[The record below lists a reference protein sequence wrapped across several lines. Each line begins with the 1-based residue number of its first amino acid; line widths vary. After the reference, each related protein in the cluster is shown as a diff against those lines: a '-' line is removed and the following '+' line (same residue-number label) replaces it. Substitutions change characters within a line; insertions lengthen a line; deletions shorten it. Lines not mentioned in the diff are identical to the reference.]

1 MPRVLSV
8 LTQWR
13 RALVA
18 LAILPA
24 ALAAQGTGTIRGKV
38 TDAATR
44 QPLGDVQVQVVGSTV
59 GAITNSAGE
68 YVMTAVPGGPHELR
82 VRRIGFER
90 LVQAVT
96 VAPGA
101 DARVDFALR
110 ATVNQ
115 LDALV
120 VTGTTGPVEKRTLG
134 NSITQVNVAE
144 ANDKASI
151 VNVTEALQSRT
162 PGLTLMP
169 GSGTPGAAAELR
181 IRGAGSLTGY
191 KPVVFIDGIRYN
203 IEALGNFN
211 PTGAGISGQ
220 SSQVT
225 SALDMINPNDIESIE
240 VLKGPAAATLYGAEA
255 SSGVIQIITKRG
267 VRGQQRTRWTSK
279 LEMGTEE
286 WTSKPASSYLM
297 CDAVRDTVTTAV
309 AVTVSPSGRAPLY
322 PGCQITAGTGEILVA
337 SPLFDSPESIRA
349 QSPGVTGNFSN
360 DRAVRTGNLRRGSL
374 SLRGGGD
381 RYSFYLGGD
390 RDLQN
395 GVFFNSFNSRTS
407 GRANFTLTPTAKSD
421 VALNIGYIQG
431 HLRLPIS
438 DESGNALTLSAA
450 RWQPGRRNFGSLAP
464 GWATIDPRRAN
475 AYNNQ
480 TVTDR
485 LTIGGTVNYRPVSWF
500 SNRFVAGVDRTAA
513 EGTILSLPSSV
524 DTPQGLIA
532 IQTPQTYVYTLDY
545 AGNVSHDFGPSIATT
560 TSVGAQVISNQT
572 KSLRA
577 TGTGLGA
584 PDVTLVGT
592 ATTVS
597 GFNSFSEFNS
607 VGYYIQEQVGWNNRL
622 FLIGAVRADDHSSF
636 GTNFNAIIYPKLSLS
651 YIASEEPAL
660 KSLFETI
667 RADNFKFRT
676 AWGAAGRA
684 PAPFSA
690 TQTYGIDRVTL
701 GGTTG
706 SAIRTGTFGNPDL
719 RPERGT
725 ELEVGFDAG
734 FLRNRLGSEFTYYNK
749 KTTDMLVAVAVAP
762 SSGFVGSR
770 TTNLGSVR
778 NTGVELGLTTT
789 LVQLASVVWD
799 TRLSLGTNKNVLL
812 AIPDTSNRASITGQ
826 AYGNAQQNRE
836 GYPLGGYWASKPRLD
851 ATGVPVLIGNAVQF
865 LPDTF
870 YIGPSTPTRELSFG
884 NTVTLFRSW
893 RAYALL
899 DHKGGHY
906 LFNQRL
912 RNQCQAGNDVC
923 EMNNTSLGARNVTSL
938 TVASAT
944 QADADEWKRL
954 QYRRTTAGQGGYMTA
969 EWIEPADFVKLREVS
984 LTYTLP
990 TDFASR
996 MGASGANFTLA
1007 GRNLATWTDY
1017 RGADP
1022 EVNSYGGRLF
1032 ARADTYTV
1040 PNLRRFTATLN
1051 FSF

>member
-1 MPRVLSV
+1 MPRVFSGITEL
-8 LTQWR
+8 R
-13 RALVA
+13 RALFA

-24 ALAAQGTGTIRGKV
+24 ALAAQGTGTVRGKV
-38 TDAATR
+38 TDASTR
-44 QPLGDVQVQVVGSTV
+44 QPLGDAQVQVVGTTV
-59 GAITNSAGE
+59 GAITNTAGE

-82 VRRIGFER
+82 VRRIGYER
-90 LVQAVT
+90 SVLNVN
-96 VAPGA
+96 VAPAAEIRA
-101 DARVDFALR
+101 DFGLR
-110 ATVNQ
+110 ATVSQ

-279 LEMGTEE
+279 VEMGSEE
-286 WTSKPASSYLM
+286 WTAKPASSYLM
-297 CDAVRDTVTTAV
+297 CDAFRDTVTTAIT
-309 AVTVSPSGRAPLY
+309 AGRVPLY
-322 PGCQITAGTGEILVA
+322 PGCQVTAGTGEIIVA
-337 SPLFDSPESIRA
+337 SPLFDDPAKLRA
-349 QSPGVTGNFSN
+349 QSPGLTGNFS
-360 DRAVRTGNLRRGSL
+360 DETAVRTGNVRRGSL
-374 SLRGGGD
+374 SMRGGGD
-381 RYSFYLGGD
+381 RYSFYIGGD

-395 GVFFNSFNSRTS
+395 GVFRNSFNSRTS
-407 GRANFTLTPTAKSD
+407 GRANFTLTPTGKSD
-421 VALNIGYIQG
+421 VALNLGYIQT

-450 RWQPGRRNFGSLAP
+450 RWQPGRRNIGSLAP
-464 GWATIDPRRAN
+464 GWATIDPIRAN

-480 TVTDR
+480 TLTDR
-485 LTIGGTVNYRPVSWF
+485 LTLGATVNYRPTTWF
-500 SNRFVAGVDRTAA
+500 ANRFVAGVDRTAA
-513 EGTILSLPSSV
+513 EGTILSLPNSV
-524 DTPQGLIA
+524 DTPAGFVA
-532 IQTPQTYVYTLDY
+532 IQTPQTYLYTLDY
-545 AGNVSHDFGPSIATT
+545 AGNVSHDFGPSIAST

-577 TGTGLGA
+577 VGTGLGA
-584 PDVTLVGT
+584 PDVTLVNS

-597 GFNSFSEFNS
+597 GLNTFSEFNS
-607 VGYYIQEQVGWNNRL
+607 VGYYVQEQVGWNNRL

-636 GTNFNAIIYPKLSLS
+636 GTNFNTIIYPKLSLS

-660 KSLFETI
+660 KSVFDAI

-676 AWGAAGRA
+676 AWGQAGRA

-690 TQTYGIDRVTL
+690 TQTYSVDRATL
-701 GGTTG
+701 GGTTVN
-706 SAIRTGTFGNPDL
+706 AIRTSTFGNPDL
-719 RPERGT
+719 KPERGS
-725 ELEVGFDAG
+725 EIEVGFDAG

-749 KTTDMLVAVAVAP
+749 RTSDMLVAVSVAP
-762 SSGFVGSR
+762 SSGFSGSR
-770 TTNLGSVR
+770 ITNLGSVR
-778 NTGVELGLTTT
+778 NTGVELGLTAT
-789 LVQLASVVWD
+789 LLQVASVVWD

-812 AIPDTSNRASITGQ
+812 QIPDTSNRSSITGQ

-836 GYPLGGYWASKPRLD
+836 GYPLGGYWASKPQLD
-851 ATGVPVLIGNAVQF
+851 ASGVPIVNALGAVQF

-884 NTVTLFRSW
+884 NTFTLFRNL

-912 RNQCQAGNDVC
+912 RNQCQAANDVC
-923 EMNNTSLGARNVTSL
+923 EMNNVSLGARNVTAA
-938 TVASAT
+938 TVGTAA

-954 QYRRTTAGQGGYMTA
+954 QYRRTTAGQGGFMTA

-990 TDFASR
+990 VDFASR
-996 MGASGANFTLA
+996 VGASGANFTVA

-1032 ARADTYTV
+1032 SRADTYTV